1 MDIVKCQIENFFT
14 SKLRRFEGEGG
25 LLFAAN
31 FGQNKEMFW
40 VRKYFILMY
49 YTKTDIT
56 HIQGRPS
63 YKNTLYF
70 LFLFF
75 LENISFAF
83 LYDDVCVK
91 VFNRIVTFPLLQVG
105 RTQNEQYT
113 IYLEMSNIQFWLKRI
128 PSIRVSFCHHRCF
141 SSHNSLR
148 GIHCIHPSIQST
160 PTFC

>member
-1 MDIVKCQIENFFT
+1 MNP
-14 SKLRRFEGEGG
+14 RFWWGPCPLWTGDT
-25 LLFAAN
+25 
-31 FGQNKEMFW
+31 
-40 VRKYFILMY
+40 LMY
-49 YTKTDIT
+49 CRMQQFRYNSVR
-56 HIQGRPS
+56 HQAS
-63 YKNTLYF
+63 LYF
-70 LFLFF
+70 LSLLS

-105 RTQNEQYT
+105 RTQNEQYN

-148 GIHCIHPSIQST
+148 DIHSIHPLHSPT
-160 PTFC
+160 PTFCSEVHQSIPIAF